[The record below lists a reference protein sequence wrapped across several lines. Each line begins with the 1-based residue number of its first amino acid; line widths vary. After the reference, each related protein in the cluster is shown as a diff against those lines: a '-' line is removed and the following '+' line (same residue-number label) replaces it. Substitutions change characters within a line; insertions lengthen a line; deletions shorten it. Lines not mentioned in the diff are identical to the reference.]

1 MKKCL
6 ILKMCKGHVEEKS
19 LLYVCEIHDYHN
31 IDEVT
36 YVVNLYK
43 RYEETP
49 LLKKEQNIYRRHEIT
64 CDK

>member
-1 MKKCL
+1 
-6 ILKMCKGHVEEKS
+6 MCKGHVEEKS
-19 LLYVCEIHDYHN
+19 LLYVCEIHDYYN

-49 LLKKEQNIYRRHEIT
+49 LLKKNRIYIGDTKLLARSRIKIVNH
-64 CDK
+64 